1 MRILLVGANGQLARD
16 LARNLSHHTVIAR
29 THEELDIRDGR
40 AVDGTVSESG
50 PDFIINTAA
59 YHRVD
64 DCEDLPDLAMGV
76 NAVGAYNLARA
87 SRLNN
92 STLVHFSTDYV
103 FDGSK
108 SSPYTEADRANPL
121 SVYGLSKWTGEKLIE
136 QYCEK
141 HFIIRT
147 CGLYGLGGSASKG
160 GNFVRSILRAAAG
173 KKPLRVVD
181 DQIATPSSTAELAD
195 KVTQLLSQNAYGI
208 YHMTNTGECSW
219 FEFAGEVLRLANIS
233 ADITPVSTKEFRSKA
248 RRPAYSVLDN
258 ARMRALGIPEFRPW
272 SEALAEFMRM
282 ERQRLESAA

>member
-16 LARNLSHHTVIAR
+16 LARHLTHHAVIPR
-29 THEELDIRDGR
+29 THEELDVRDRHAVDR
-40 AVDGTVSESG
+40 AVSDSG

-64 DCEDLPDLAMGV
+64 DCEDLPDLAMAV
-76 NAVGAYNLARA
+76 NAIGVYNLARA
-87 SRLNN
+87 AQPNN

-108 SSPYTEADRANPL
+108 SSPYTEADRPNPL
-121 SVYGLSKWTGEKLIE
+121 SVYGVSKWAGEKLIE

-141 HFIIRT
+141 YFIIRT

-160 GNFVRSILRAAAG
+160 GNFVRSISRAVAS
-173 KKPLRVVD
+173 KPLRVVA
-181 DQIATPSSTAELAD
+181 DQIATPTNTADLAD
-195 KVTQLLSQNAYGI
+195 KVAQLLGHNAYGT
-208 YHMTNTGECSW
+208 YHMTNTGQCSW
-219 FEFAGEVLRLANIS
+219 FEFAREILRLNDVA
-233 ADITPVSTKEFRSKA
+233 ADITPVSSEEFGSKA

-272 SEALAEFMRM
+272 QEALEDFMRM
-282 ERQRLESAA
+282 ERQGLGSAA